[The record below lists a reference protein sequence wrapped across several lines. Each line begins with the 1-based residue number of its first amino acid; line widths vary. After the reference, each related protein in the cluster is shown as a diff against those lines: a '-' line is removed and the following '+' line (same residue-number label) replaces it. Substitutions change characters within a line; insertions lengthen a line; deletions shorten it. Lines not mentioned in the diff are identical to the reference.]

1 MLGNVMV
8 LVAVL
13 ALAAVTAVSSTYA
26 MARVTVVR
34 GAERYV
40 AVGFDNGVTVLRDSL
55 AQQIASGALDP
66 RALPSPMPSV
76 SPLPPARVCM
86 DSTKNCPYLVSE
98 TFAYVSASEI
108 QSNLE
113 ADAHVNEA
121 RIAARISV
129 SVLAPD
135 LSPLVG
141 RTKTVIFRV
150 MSVPPYVAPAGNSDE
165 TSGVRDAGDDGGM
178 PLATSAPCSSPQPGK
193 VDETVVRA
201 QYVNDATGKCFEG
214 SSWRSQAASAATS
227 PAW

>member
-8 LVAVL
+8 MVAIL
-13 ALAAVTAVSSTYA
+13 ALAAITALSSTYA

-34 GAERYV
+34 SAERFV
-40 AVGFDNGVTVLRDSL
+40 SVGFDNGVTALRDSL

-76 SPLPPARVCM
+76 SPVPPARVCS
-86 DSTKNCPYLVSE
+86 DTAKSCPYLVSE
-98 TFAYVSASEI
+98 TFAYANASEV

-135 LSPLVG
+135 LSPLVR
-141 RTKTVIFRV
+141 RTKTVVFRV
-150 MSVPPYVAPAGNSDE
+150 MSVPPYVAPAGNADE
-165 TSGVRDAGDDGGM
+165 TSGVRDTGDDGGM
-178 PLATSAPCSSPQPGK
+178 PLATAAPCSSPQPAA

-201 QYVNDATGKCFEG
+201 EYVNDATGKCFDG
-214 SSWRSQAASAATS
+214 STWRSAAGSAASTAG
-227 PAW
+227 W